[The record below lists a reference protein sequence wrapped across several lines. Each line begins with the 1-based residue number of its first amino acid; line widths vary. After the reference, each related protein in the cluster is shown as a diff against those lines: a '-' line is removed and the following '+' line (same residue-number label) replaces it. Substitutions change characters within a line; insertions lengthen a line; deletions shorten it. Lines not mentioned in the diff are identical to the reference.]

1 MLSDA
6 PVQVR
11 GSRLGAA
18 QDVEIRETT
27 QFAGGK
33 VQRLS
38 SCGVG
43 DGLPPTRVLEVGLVI
58 RPGLDKN
65 PKLLLYET

>member
-27 QFAGGK
+27 QFARGK
-33 VQRLS
+33 VQRL